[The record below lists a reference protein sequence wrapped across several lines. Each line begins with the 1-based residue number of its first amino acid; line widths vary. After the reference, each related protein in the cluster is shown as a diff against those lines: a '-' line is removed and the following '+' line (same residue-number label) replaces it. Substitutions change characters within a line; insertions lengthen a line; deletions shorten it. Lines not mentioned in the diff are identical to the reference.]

1 LTRPVVGVLIMAY
14 GTPATRADIL
24 PYYTHIRR
32 GKAPTP
38 ELLKELED
46 RYEAIGGLSNLNH
59 ITNDQANA
67 VHTRMLEAED
77 GVDYH
82 LYIAN
87 KHWEPW
93 IPDTIAQMAADGIKQ
108 AVALVLAPQ
117 GSKMSSGAY
126 FDQVDKAMAELPD
139 PFKITKIFNWHLE
152 PGFIAAE
159 VEKMEEALAR
169 FPGVPRA
176 EITAVFTCHSLPER
190 ILTWGDPYPQHLRE
204 IGQAVSEACGL
215 KKVEYAYQSAGRTPE
230 PWLGPDIRDK
240 ITQLAGSGEKN
251 VIVSSVG
258 FISDHLEVI
267 YDLDIEVTPIAQE
280 LGIHFER
287 TGMLN
292 DHPLLMQALADLLR
306 REAHALIG

>member
-1 LTRPVVGVLIMAY
+1 MANPVVGVLIMAY
-14 GTPATRADIL
+14 GTPDTRADIL

-32 GKAPTP
+32 GKPPTP

-59 ITNDQANA
+59 ITKDQACA
-67 VHTRMLEAED
+67 VHARMVAADD
-77 GVDYH
+77 GVDYR
-82 LYIAN
+82 LYTAN
-87 KHWEPW
+87 KHWNPW
-93 IPDTIAQMAADGIKQ
+93 IPETVAQMAVDGIKQ
-108 AVALVLAPQ
+108 AAALVLAPQ
-117 GSKMSSGAY
+117 GSKMSSGSY
-126 FDQVDKAMAELPD
+126 FDQIDKAMNELPE
-139 PFKITKIFNWHLE
+139 PFKIAKVFNWHQE

-169 FPGVPRA
+169 FPGVPRE
-176 EITAVFTCHSLPER
+176 EITVVFTCHSLPER

-204 IGQAVSEACGL
+204 IGQAISESCGL

-230 PWLGPDIRDK
+230 PWLGPDIREK
-240 ITQLAGSGEKN
+240 IPQLAVSGEKN

-267 YDLDIEVTPIAQE
+267 YDLDVEVTPIAQE

-306 REAHALIG
+306 REAHAMVG